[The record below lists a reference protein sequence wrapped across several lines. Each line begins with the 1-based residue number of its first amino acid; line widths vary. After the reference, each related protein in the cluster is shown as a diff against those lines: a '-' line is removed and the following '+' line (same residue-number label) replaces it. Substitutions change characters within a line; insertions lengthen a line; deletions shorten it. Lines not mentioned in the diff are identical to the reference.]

1 MGTLVPVPGAHD
13 RITVWLVTPEP
24 PDVATGTETHGWC
37 VLAAVPGW
45 PPATPAADAA
55 DAATA
60 AEWLA
65 RAKYPVVTTVTAI
78 SAAAVPFDQRR
89 TCRRPRA
96 RARAAGG
103 S

>member
-1 MGTLVPVPGAHD
+1 MPVPGAHD